1 MMMNENLIIMV
12 LVVPVIT
19 AILLIF
25 SGLRPFIKRFI
36 ALTGALITLLF
47 ALINLYN
54 VWQIGHP
61 ITLELGSWDA
71 PYGIVFVLD
80 LFSALLVTTSV
91 IITILIMLFSYQ
103 SIGLHR
109 ETYYY
114 YFTVMFMLT
123 GINGA
128 FITGDIFN
136 LFVFFEVFL
145 MSSYGLMVIGG
156 TKIQLQ
162 ESVKYLLVNVV
173 SSAFFVIAVGILY
186 SVVGTLNMADI
197 SQKLNQLSGEHPGL
211 LSIVFVLFIF
221 VFATK
226 AGAFPMYV
234 WLPGAYYAPPF
245 AIIAFFG
252 ALLTKVGVYAIARTM
267 SLFFHDTLTF
277 SHYTILALALLTII
291 FGCVG
296 AVGYRD
302 TKRIILYNIMIA
314 VGVIL
319 VGVAMMNEAG
329 IVGAIFY
336 TLHDML
342 IKAALF
348 FLIGIMYKITKTTDI
363 RQFGGLIHHYPILG
377 WTFFIAALSLAGI
390 PPLSGFYGKLYIV
403 QAAFEQGFYASG
415 IIVLLSS
422 LVVLYSVMNIFL
434 KGFFGKSYG
443 YFYNP
448 RLHHRGLLAVS
459 ILSVIISVAFGIGAG
474 QLYPIIEEAAKS
486 FYQPDSYIQSV
497 LGVK

>member
-1 MMMNENLIIMV
+1 MMMNENLIVM
-12 LVVPVIT
+12 LVAIPVIT
-19 AILLIF
+19 TILLIF
-25 SGLRPFIKRFI
+25 SGLRPFIKRYI
-36 ALTGALITLLF
+36 ALTGTLITLGF
-47 ALINLYN
+47 AIWNLIN
-54 VWQIGHP
+54 VWLAGHP
-61 ITLELGSWDA
+61 IVLELGSWKA
-71 PYGIVFVLD
+71 PYSIVFVLD
-80 LFSALLVTTSV
+80 LFSALLVTTSTLITV
-91 IITILIMLFSYQ
+91 LIILFSYQ

-114 YFTVMFMLT
+114 YFTVMFMLA

-145 MSSYGLMVIGG
+145 MASYGLMVIGG

-173 SSAFFVIAVGILY
+173 SSAFFVIGVGILY

-197 SQKLNQLSGEHPGL
+197 SVKLGKVSHEHPGL
-211 LSIVFVLFIF
+211 ISIVFILFIF

-226 AGAFPMYV
+226 AGTFPMYV

-267 SLFFHDTLTF
+267 SLFFQDTLSI
-277 SHYTILALALLTII
+277 SHYTILTLALLTII
-291 FGCVG
+291 FGSVG
-296 AVGYRD
+296 AIAYRD

-319 VGVAMMNEAG
+319 VGVAMMNETG
-329 IVGAIFY
+329 IVGAIYY

-342 IKAALF
+342 VKAALF
-348 FLIGIMYKITKTTDI
+348 FLIGIMYKITKTTDL
-363 RQFGGLIHHYPILG
+363 RKFGGLIHHYPLLG

-403 QAAFEQGFYASG
+403 QATFQKGFYVSG

-434 KGFFGKSYG
+434 RGFFGKSYG
-443 YFYNP
+443 YVYNP
-448 RLHHRGLLAVS
+448 RLHHRGLLAVAV
-459 ILSVIISVAFGIGAG
+459 LSVVITVIFGLTAE
-474 QLYPIIEEAAKS
+474 QLYPFISEGAKS
-486 FYQPDSYIQSV
+486 FYQPETYIQSV
-497 LGVK
+497 LGGD

>member
-1 MMMNENLIIMV
+1 MMNENLIVM
-12 LVVPVIT
+12 LVAIPVIT
-19 AILLIF
+19 TILLIF
-25 SGLRPFIKRFI
+25 SGLRPYIKRYI
-36 ALTGALITLLF
+36 ALIGTLITLGF
-47 ALINLYN
+47 AIWNFVN
-54 VWQIGHP
+54 VWVAGHP
-61 ITLELGSWDA
+61 IVLELGSWKA
-71 PYGIVFVLD
+71 PYSIVFVLD
-80 LFSALLVTTSV
+80 LFSALLVMTSTLITV
-91 IITILIMLFSYQ
+91 LIILFSYQ

-114 YFTVMFMLT
+114 YFTVMFMLA
-123 GINGA
+123 GIDGA

-145 MSSYGLMVIGG
+145 MASYGLMVIGG
-156 TKIQLQ
+156 TRIQLQ

-173 SSAFFVIAVGILY
+173 SSAFFVIGVGILY

-197 SQKLNQLSGEHPGL
+197 SVKLGKVSHEHPGL
-211 LSIVFVLFIF
+211 ISIVFILFIF

-226 AGAFPMYV
+226 AGTFPMYV

-267 SLFFHDTLTF
+267 SLFFQDTLTI
-277 SHYTILALALLTII
+277 SHYTILTLALLTII
-291 FGCVG
+291 FGSVG
-296 AVGYRD
+296 AVAYRD

-319 VGVAMMNEAG
+319 VGVAMMNQAG
-329 IVGAIFY
+329 IIGAIYY

-342 IKAALF
+342 VKAALF
-348 FLIGIMYKITKTTDI
+348 FLIGIMYKITKTTDL
-363 RQFGGLIHHYPILG
+363 RKFGGLIHHYPLLG

-403 QAAFEQGFYASG
+403 QATFQKGFYVSG

-422 LVVLYSVMNIFL
+422 LVVLYSVINIFL
-434 KGFFGKSYG
+434 RGFFGKSYG
-443 YFYNP
+443 YVYNP
-448 RLHHRGLLAVS
+448 RLHHRGLLAVAV
-459 ILSVIISVAFGIGAG
+459 LSVIITVIFGLTAG
-474 QLYPIIEEAAKS
+474 QLYPFIAEGAKS
-486 FYQPDSYIQSV
+486 FYQQETYIQSV
-497 LGVK
+497 LGGD

>member
-1 MMMNENLIIMV
+1 MMNENLIVM
-12 LVVPVIT
+12 LVAIPVIT
-19 AILLIF
+19 TILLIF
-25 SGLRPFIKRFI
+25 SGLRPYIKRYI
-36 ALTGALITLLF
+36 ALIGTLITLGF
-47 ALINLYN
+47 AIWNFVN
-54 VWQIGHP
+54 VWVAGHP
-61 ITLELGSWDA
+61 IVLELGSWKA
-71 PYGIVFVLD
+71 PYSIVFVLD
-80 LFSALLVTTSV
+80 LFSALLVMTSTLITV
-91 IITILIMLFSYQ
+91 LIILFSYQ

-114 YFTVMFMLT
+114 YFTVMFMLA

-145 MSSYGLMVIGG
+145 MASYGLMVIGG

-173 SSAFFVIAVGILY
+173 SSAFFVIGVGILY

-197 SQKLNQLSGEHPGL
+197 SVKLGKVSHEHPGL
-211 LSIVFVLFIF
+211 ISIVFILFIF

-226 AGAFPMYV
+226 AGTFPMYV

-267 SLFFHDTLTF
+267 SLFFQDTLTI
-277 SHYTILALALLTII
+277 SHYTILTLALLTII
-291 FGCVG
+291 FGSVG
-296 AVGYRD
+296 AIAYRD

-319 VGVAMMNEAG
+319 VGVAMMNQAG
-329 IVGAIFY
+329 IIGAIYY

-342 IKAALF
+342 VKAALF
-348 FLIGIMYKITKTTDI
+348 FLIGIMYKITKTTDL
-363 RQFGGLIHHYPILG
+363 RKFGGLIHHYPLLG

-403 QAAFEQGFYASG
+403 QATFQKGFYVSG

-422 LVVLYSVMNIFL
+422 LVVLYSVINIFL
-434 KGFFGKSYG
+434 RGFFGKSYG
-443 YFYNP
+443 YVYNP
-448 RLHHRGLLAVS
+448 RLHHRGLLAVAV
-459 ILSVIISVAFGIGAG
+459 LSVIITVIFGLTAG
-474 QLYPIIEEAAKS
+474 QLYPFIAEGAKS
-486 FYQPDSYIQSV
+486 FYQPETYIQSV
-497 LGVK
+497 LGGD

>member
-1 MMMNENLIIMV
+1 MMNENLIVM
-12 LVVPVIT
+12 LVAIPVIT
-19 AILLIF
+19 TILLIF
-25 SGLRPFIKRFI
+25 IGLRPYIKRYI
-36 ALTGALITLLF
+36 ALIGTLITLGF
-47 ALINLYN
+47 AIWNFVN
-54 VWQIGHP
+54 VWVAGHP
-61 ITLELGSWDA
+61 IVLELGSWKA
-71 PYGIVFVLD
+71 PYSIVFVLD
-80 LFSALLVTTSV
+80 LFSALLVMTSTLITV
-91 IITILIMLFSYQ
+91 LIILFSYQ

-114 YFTVMFMLT
+114 YFTVMFMLA

-145 MSSYGLMVIGG
+145 MASYGLMVIGG
-156 TKIQLQ
+156 TRIQLQ

-173 SSAFFVIAVGILY
+173 SSAFFVIGVGILY

-197 SQKLNQLSGEHPGL
+197 SVKLGKVSHEHPGL
-211 LSIVFVLFIF
+211 ISIVFILFIF

-226 AGAFPMYV
+226 AGTFPMYV

-267 SLFFHDTLTF
+267 SLFFQDTLTI
-277 SHYTILALALLTII
+277 SHYTILTLALLTII
-291 FGCVG
+291 FGSVG
-296 AVGYRD
+296 AVAYRD

-319 VGVAMMNEAG
+319 VGVAMMNQAG
-329 IVGAIFY
+329 IIGAIYY

-342 IKAALF
+342 VKAALF
-348 FLIGIMYKITKTTDI
+348 FLIGIMYKITKTTDL
-363 RQFGGLIHHYPILG
+363 RKFGGLIHHYPLLG

-403 QAAFEQGFYASG
+403 QATFQKGFYVSG

-422 LVVLYSVMNIFL
+422 LVVLYSVINIFL
-434 KGFFGKSYG
+434 RGFFGKSYG
-443 YFYNP
+443 YVYNP
-448 RLHHRGLLAVS
+448 RLHHRGLLAVAV
-459 ILSVIISVAFGIGAG
+459 LSVIITVIFGLTAG
-474 QLYPIIEEAAKS
+474 QLYPFIAEGAKS
-486 FYQPDSYIQSV
+486 FYQQETYIQSV
-497 LGVK
+497 LGGD

>member
-1 MMMNENLIIMV
+1 MMNENLIVM
-12 LVVPVIT
+12 LVAIPVIT
-19 AILLIF
+19 TILLIF
-25 SGLRPFIKRFI
+25 SGLRPFIKRYI
-36 ALTGALITLLF
+36 ALTGTLITLGF
-47 ALINLYN
+47 AVWNLIN
-54 VWQIGHP
+54 VWRAGHP
-61 ITLELGSWDA
+61 IVLELGSWKA
-71 PYGIVFVLD
+71 PYSIVFVLD
-80 LFSALLVTTSV
+80 LFSALLVTTSTLITV
-91 IITILIMLFSYQ
+91 LIILFSYQ

-114 YFTVMFMLT
+114 YFTVMFMLA

-145 MSSYGLMVIGG
+145 MASYGLMVIGG

-173 SSAFFVIAVGILY
+173 SSAFFVIGVGILY

-197 SQKLNQLSGEHPGL
+197 SVKLGKVSHEHPGL
-211 LSIVFVLFIF
+211 ISIVFILFIF

-226 AGAFPMYV
+226 AGTFPMYV

-267 SLFFHDTLTF
+267 SLFFQDTLSI
-277 SHYTILALALLTII
+277 SHYTILTLALLTII
-291 FGCVG
+291 FGSVG
-296 AVGYRD
+296 AIAYRD

-319 VGVAMMNEAG
+319 VGVAMMNETG
-329 IVGAIFY
+329 IVGAIYY

-342 IKAALF
+342 VKAALF
-348 FLIGIMYKITKTTDI
+348 FLIGIMYKITKTTDL
-363 RQFGGLIHHYPILG
+363 RKFGGLIHHYPLLG

-403 QAAFEQGFYASG
+403 QATFQKGFYVSG

-434 KGFFGKSYG
+434 RGFFGKSYG
-443 YFYNP
+443 YVYNP
-448 RLHHRGLLAVS
+448 RLHHRGLLAVAV
-459 ILSVIISVAFGIGAG
+459 LSVVITVIFGLTAE
-474 QLYPIIEEAAKS
+474 QLYPFISEGAKS
-486 FYQPDSYIQSV
+486 FYQPETYIQSV
-497 LGVK
+497 LGGD